1 MQLLEFRSSVQKVEY
16 YDCYPINLKYMELLQ
31 HAKHDDIKSMETA
44 NRQHLKMPN
53 DRYASHS
60 MVLHT
65 REKRLNMHCDRVI
78 ISFRSTNCVVP
89 FDVSS
94 ICITVCVYVLIGHHR
109 SSSLSP
115 GNKLLLSRAP
125 KIRLKLMNLCM
136 CL

>member
-89 FDVSS
+89 FDVSC
-94 ICITVCVYVLIGHHR
+94 ICTRACTHWSLLVTIGQALLAQVISCYFHAR
-109 SSSLSP
+109 Q
-115 GNKLLLSRAP
+115 KLDS
-125 KIRLKLMNLCM
+125 N
-136 CL
+136 